1 MKLNWGHGITIFI
14 TGFILF
20 MGFLVYKTFTIDFDL
35 VAEDYYAKEL
45 AYEDRMQQMGNV
57 RDLGETPTVELNS
70 SQVIVSLPDSQRDG
84 SSGTLMFYSPAD
96 KSSDREYTFEADK
109 NGVFYVN
116 TEQLPAQFY
125 EVRVQWT
132 NSGNNY
138 YHTSDLHLTK

>member
-45 AYEDRMQQMGNV
+45 AYEDRMAQMSNV
-57 RDLGETPTVELNS
+57 RDLGETPTVELTS
-70 SQVIVSLPDSQRDG
+70 EQVIISLPESQREA
-84 SSGTLMFYSPAD
+84 STGTLHFYSPAD
-96 KSSDREYTFEADK
+96 KSSDREFTFEADK

-116 TEQLPAQFY
+116 ADQLPAQYY

-132 NSGNNY
+132 NSGSNY
-138 YHTSDLHLTK
+138 FHKSDLFLTK